1 MNSNEIINSIIKPFV
16 VEQPYEI
23 PEEFYMSSSSNANQ
37 RIMMTE
43 EKALEAFKN
52 LYNDIDKD
60 NHLFVGTIN
69 PEMIKVAINCI
80 EQVIRLDNIMRC

>member
-1 MNSNEIINSIIKPFV
+1 
-16 VEQPYEI
+16 
-23 PEEFYMSSSSNANQ
+23 
-37 RIMMTE
+37 MTE

-69 PEMIKVAINCI
+69 PEMIKIAINAI
-80 EQVIRLDNIMRC
+80 EQEIRLNNVMKC

>member
-1 MNSNEIINSIIKPFV
+1 
-16 VEQPYEI
+16 
-23 PEEFYMSSSSNANQ
+23 
-37 RIMMTE
+37 MTE
-43 EKALEAFKN
+43 EKAFEGFKD

-80 EQVIRLDNIMRC
+80 EQVIRLDNIMNGG